1 MTRNLLTNGAT
12 TVIGS
17 VPFTDAAE
25 AVRFIL
31 DSGVDVPCWPQLPAR
46 AFVEGMIPQCSEG
59 IPFIKLDE
67 PERRI
72 WCEIPADRAEALTE
86 FYQNVIDMNVDAFAI
101 SEKAA
106 AGFHRFLKTLD
117 SGGVKRPF
125 LKGQVTGPITM
136 SLGITDRNKQF
147 LFYDAE
153 MRDVVVQAMALKA
166 RWQARLLRKHCENL
180 LIFFDEP
187 VLAGF
192 GTSAYLGLKAEHV
205 AEMCGAVIAAI
216 HEEGALA
223 GVHICSNTDWAMM
236 MATAV
241 DVLNFDAYSTNC
253 ALSLYPQALRR
264 FIDRGGAL
272 AWGIVPTTYEID
284 GATLDDVVSR
294 LRREFRKLEAKGF
307 TKDELMRSCVLTP
320 SCGAGALS
328 VPQCRKVFDLL
339 TKLQAAFRGGL

>member
-1 MTRNLLTNGAT
+1 MTRNILTNGAT

-46 AFVEGMIPQCSEG
+46 AFEEGMIPQCSEG
-59 IPFIKLDE
+59 IPFVRIDE

-72 WCEIPADRAEALTE
+72 WCEIPPDRSEALAA

-101 SEKAA
+101 SENVA
-106 AGFHRFLKTLD
+106 AGFHAFLKALQ
-117 SGGVKRPF
+117 SGGKRPF

-136 SLGITDRNKQF
+136 SLGITDQDKRF
-147 LFYDAE
+147 LFYDAD
-153 MRDVVVQAMALKA
+153 MRDVVVQAIAMKA
-166 RWQARLLRKHCENL
+166 RWQARLLKKHCENL
-180 LIFFDEP
+180 LMFFDEP

-205 AEMCGAVIAAI
+205 AAMCNAVIAAI
-216 HEEGALA
+216 HDEGALA

-236 MATAV
+236 MATDV

-253 ALSLYPQALRR
+253 ALSLYPAALRR
-264 FIDRGGAL
+264 FIGRGGAL
-272 AWGIVPTTYEID
+272 AWGIVPTTHEID
-284 GATLDDVVSR
+284 GATIDDIVSR
-294 LRREFRKLEAKGF
+294 LRREFGKLEAKGF

-320 SCGAGALS
+320 SCGTGALS

-339 TKLQAAFRGGL
+339 ARLQAAFRGGL

>member
-25 AVRFIL
+25 AARFIL
-31 DSGVDVPCWPQLPAR
+31 ASGVDVPCWPQLPAR

-59 IPFIKLDE
+59 IPFMKIDE
-67 PERRI
+67 PEKRI
-72 WCEIPADRAEALTE
+72 WCEIPPDRSEALTE

-101 SEKAA
+101 SEKHA
-106 AGFHRFLKTLD
+106 AGFHAFLKALG
-117 SGGVKRPF
+117 SGPKRPF
-125 LKGQVTGPITM
+125 LKGQVTGPATM
-136 SLGITDRNKQF
+136 SLGITDQNKQF

-153 MRDVVVQAMALKA
+153 MRDAVTQAITMKA

-180 LIFFDEP
+180 LMFFDEP

-192 GTSAYLGLKAEHV
+192 GTSTYLGLKAEHV

-216 HEEGALA
+216 HDEGALA

-236 MATAV
+236 MATDI

-253 ALSLYPQALRR
+253 ALSLYPDALRR
-264 FIDRGGAL
+264 FIGRGGAL
-272 AWGIVPTTYEID
+272 AWGIVPTTNEID
-284 GATLDDVVSR
+284 GATLDGIVAR
-294 LRREFRKLEAKGF
+294 LRAEFRKLEAKGF
-307 TKDELMRSCVLTP
+307 TKDELSRSCALTP
-320 SCGAGALS
+320 SCGTGALS